1 MQGKGL
7 RFTSILGV
15 VLGALVVSGCHSSK
29 FQRSEGAPNVADY
42 RVVVVGDFPPRD
54 ANTPKTGR
62 ATLQD
67 ATAAGQRF
75 AMMLEEELRLHGV
88 RGVIRRGAPEPG
100 ALLVEGELTRYD
112 PGNAFLRGTVGFGLG
127 GADFEAT
134 VRLADADSRK
144 VIGIVAIDKQS
155 FPVAGVAGALHD
167 VDILIRTAAE
177 RAAMEVAIA
186 QGALKRGRVPAGKLR
201 RQVGCGRGGP
211 GCGQDD

>member
-1 MQGKGL
+1 MRGKGL
-7 RFTSILGV
+7 LFTRALRV
-15 VLGALVVSGCHSSK
+15 ALAALVVSGCHSSK
-29 FQRSEGAPNVADY
+29 FQRNDGAPSAADY

-54 ANTPKTGR
+54 ASTPKAGR

-75 AMMLEEELRLHGV
+75 AVMLEEELRLHGV

-100 ALLVEGELTRYD
+100 ALLVEGELTAYD
-112 PGNAFLRGTVGFGLG
+112 PGNALLRGTVGFGLG

-134 VRLADADSRK
+134 LRLVDADSRK
-144 VIGIVAIDKQS
+144 VLGTIALDKQS

-167 VDILIRTAAE
+167 VDILMRTAAE
-177 RAAMEVAIA
+177 RAAAEVAIA
-186 QGALKRGRVPAGKLR
+186 QGALERGKVPAGKVR

-211 GCGQDD
+211 GCGPDD